1 MSAALREP
9 GERIG
14 VYTVVETLGR
24 GGSGAVYKVR
34 DDGGDIR
41 ALKLV
46 DAMSDQLAAERLRR
60 EVAALQ
66 ALRHDAVPR
75 VFDAEFSDEEAFVVF
90 EYIPGVSLYH
100 HVQDH
105 GPLRGEELARMAE
118 RIASAL
124 QSVHDAGVIHRDVTP
139 ANVMMGPDGAY
150 LIDFGLAHEHQDS
163 RLTRD
168 GLVSGTAGYVAP
180 EVINGAE
187 PGVEADRWAWA
198 ATIVYA
204 MTGEAPFGTGS
215 AAIGRTL
222 EGELSLPGLPGASA
236 LAQALGE
243 DIGARPGPR
252 RVVEALRQDVDVPV
266 TAIAATRV
274 MGSSDVAPTTVFVS
288 GSGMDDGADAGD
300 GSYDDGAEGTDEWE
314 TAPEPGM
321 GTPISGT
328 SAVRRRSTVP
338 RHPFVLVSAHLA
350 GVAIVVLTPVI
361 GAVVLLLA
369 SAVARTE
376 HRRALALALSRA
388 RKGKRR
394 GDAALQTVSVPWHF
408 LRAFVELLPAF
419 LLAVSVAA
427 VIAAAGVSILRSDW
441 VDVSAYGVWPESA
454 VLAAAGLAYSALMW
468 WGPLSFET
476 RDGAR
481 RIAATLAPTRG
492 VGAAWVLVALV
503 VTGVCV
509 LTVYLLDGALWW
521 PLPW

>member
-9 GERIG
+9 GERVG

-24 GGSGAVYKVR
+24 GGSGAVYKVE
-34 DDGGDIR
+34 DDGGNVR

-46 DAMSDQLAAERLRR
+46 DALSDELAAERLGR
-60 EVAALQ
+60 EVAALL

-75 VFDAEFSDEEAFVVF
+75 VFDAEFSEEEAFVVF

-105 GPLRGEELARMAE
+105 GPLQGKELAGMAE

-124 QSVHDAGVIHRDVTP
+124 QAVHDAGVIHRDVTP

-150 LIDFGLAHEHQDS
+150 LIDFGLAHEHKDS
-163 RLTRD
+163 RLTRE

-198 ATIVYA
+198 ATVAYA

-222 EGELSLPGLPGASA
+222 DGELELPDLPGASA
-236 LAQALGE
+236 LKQALGE
-243 DIGARPGPR
+243 DIGSRPGPR
-252 RVVEALRQDVDVPV
+252 RVVDALRQDVDVPI
-266 TAIAATRV
+266 TALAATRV
-274 MGSSDVAPTTVFVS
+274 MGSGDVAPTTVFVS
-288 GSGMDDGADAGD
+288 GSGIDEEADAG
-300 GSYDDGAEGTDEWE
+300 SADDVADTGDWE
-314 TAPEPGM
+314 TGEEPGT

-338 RHPFVLVSAHLA
+338 RRPFVIMSAHLA
-350 GVAIVVLTPVI
+350 GVAIVVLAPVI

-369 SAVARTE
+369 AAVSRTE

-408 LRAFVELLPAF
+408 VRALVEVLPAF
-419 LLAVSVAA
+419 VLALAVGLAIGA
-427 VIAAAGVSILRSDW
+427 LGLLTIERGPWDFSD
-441 VDVSAYGVWPESA
+441 YGVWPESA
-454 VLAAAGLAYSALMW
+454 VLALAGTVAAALMW

-481 RIAATLAPTRG
+481 RVAASLAPTKG

-509 LTVYLLDGALWW
+509 LAVYLLDGALWW